1 MSITPAVSLL
11 PTAGRNI
18 LVASIVATT
27 TTTLGAY
34 RVENSFLRAI
44 LQQSRNRI
52 MGSSEF
58 VVFFYVPHNTL
69 HKM

>member
-18 LVASIVATT
+18 LVDSIVATT
-27 TTTLGAY
+27 TTLGAF

-44 LQQSRNRI
+44 LQESRNRI

-58 VVFFYVPHNTL
+58 SVLFYVPHNTL

>member
-18 LVASIVATT
+18 LVASIVAT

-58 VVFFYVPHNTL
+58 VVLFYVPHNTL